1 MERSIIKKRATL
13 SRITF
18 QYIYS
23 FSISVEL
30 IDVQMFVL
38 NSLCSVVETFM
49 TDSSYFLHSRIVFDV
64 KQSWDCIPLPY
75 LDCEYSEKTS
85 FPFTFRMICSRKQ
98 RFLSLFVCCGVR
110 NCVSK
115 PPAFRLALGTV
126 FLIAFC
132 LLKDWR
138 RGFLEFV
145 VCGEI
150 RNRVSWFPLDV
161 LGGETRFLII
171 FCLKRGDNKRKL
183 TTFVSIIRVLTSNKT
198 LPMNHSV

>member
-64 KQSWDCIPLPY
+64 KQSWERVPLPC
-75 LDCEYSEKTS
+75 LDGVYSKIS
-85 FPFTFRMICSRKQ
+85 WFFFILSVFCSRKQ
-98 RFLSLFVCCGVR
+98 HYLSLFVCYGAG
-110 NCVSK
+110 NSVSCYFL
-115 PPAFRLALGTV
+115 FRLELETM
-126 FLIAFC
+126 FLASVYLFGS
-132 LLKDWR
+132 WR
-138 RGFLEFV
+138 RCF
-145 VCGEI
+145 
-150 RNRVSWFPLDV
+150 
-161 LGGETRFLII
+161 
-171 FCLKRGDNKRKL
+171 
-183 TTFVSIIRVLTSNKT
+183 
-198 LPMNHSV
+198 